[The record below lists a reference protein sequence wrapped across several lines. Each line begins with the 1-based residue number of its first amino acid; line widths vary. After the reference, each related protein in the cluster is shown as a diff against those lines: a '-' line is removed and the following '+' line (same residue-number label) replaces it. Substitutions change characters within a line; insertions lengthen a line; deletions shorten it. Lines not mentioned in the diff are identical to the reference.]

1 MSVVRTKGQERA
13 EAAWLA
19 VKEVQPANA
28 GKYLNLARSAPADI
42 QVNGLGQT
50 LAFWL
55 ARGEP
60 EHQALYGQ
68 VSRWVGR
75 EMGAG
80 GDLLEWLRAPGTGS
94 DGYRRATVETIAFL
108 VWVKRFA
115 EAEFG
120 GQEGRHG

>member
-13 EAAWLA
+13 EAAWRA
-19 VKEVQPANA
+19 VKEVQPAYA
-28 GKYLNLARSAPADI
+28 GKYLALARSAPADI

-55 ARGEP
+55 ARNEP

-68 VSRWVGR
+68 VSRWVGGQ
-75 EMGAG
+75 MGAP
-80 GDLLEWLRAPGTGS
+80 GDLLEWLRARDTGS
-94 DGYRRATVETIAFL
+94 DRYRRATMETIAIL

-120 GQEGRHG
+120 RREDRDG